1 MKYRRTLRRVQR
13 KEKHYLQPT
22 GLKDRSG
29 KTIKDGSVIESLVS
43 GEYFYVLWDKDYLK
57 FNFRETAT
65 GDLIGD
71 LDCPLAVEDWEVIGN
86 IYEV

>member
-1 MKYRRTLRRVQR
+1 MKYKRTLKRTQR
-13 KEKHYLQPT
+13 KKDPYLQPT

-29 KTIKDGSVIESLVS
+29 KTIEDGSVIESLVS